1 MISMSFF
8 IAHKKGG
15 SIASDPFKENIEDL
29 INDWDLLDIKPIK
42 GKYTWTNKRS
52 GHGHIVSRLDR
63 FLVHSSLLLQDDTFK
78 SKILPSVTSYH
89 KPISLLFQNTP
100 DHGPLP
106 FKFNPLLV
114 KFLGIH

>member
-15 SIASDPFKENIEDL
+15 SIASDPFKENIEYL

-63 FLVHSSLLLQDDTFK
+63 FLVHSSHLLQDDTFK
-78 SKILPSVTSYH
+78 SNILPSHHT
-89 KPISLLFQNTP
+89 IN
-100 DHGPLP
+100 P
-106 FKFNPLLV
+106 FLSSSKIPQTMVPYLSNL
-114 KFLGIH
+114 IHTG